1 MRLAVFFDCRKK
13 GFGDGNVEHAVFA
26 VFKNFAFKEAHVLV
40 KSVRARYRKF
50 LNRSVPGREKPK
62 ILKAPR
68 GGGNFAFR
76 IADDADFQLSEGFA
90 VPQFGRKETA
100 GARERKRFRENGL
113 RRERVGATLFVRCI
127 KGVRRAAMAPVMPV
141 KNGMLMIAD
150 SGANIECKPEML
162 EQFAVMGSV
171 YMKNVLGIENPRVG
185 LANNGAEETKGTDL
199 YVETHKV
206 LKANKKIN
214 FVGNVEGRGVPMG
227 ECDVLVCDG
236 FTGNLILK
244 TYEGAGKMFADEIKN
259 MFKKSIISK
268 IGALFVMDGIK
279 DLKKRMDYKE
289 IGGAVILG
297 ISKPVIKAHGSSD
310 EKAFFS
316 AIRQAVN
323 FVSTDVISKITDEM
337 AKEAE

>member
-1 MRLAVFFDCRKK
+1 MKIIVDVMGADNSPDVMVTAAARAVKELGAQIVLVGKKTEIDRVIAENKLSANGIEIVNADDVITMEDDPISVRKKPDSSLAVCLNLLKN
-13 GFGDGNVEHAVFA
+13 GEGDALVSAGN
-26 VFKNFAFKEAHVLV
+26 
-40 KSVRARYRKF
+40 S
-50 LNRSVPGREKPK
+50 
-62 ILKAPR
+62 
-68 GGGNFAFR
+68 
-76 IADDADFQLSEGFA
+76 
-90 VPQFGRKETA
+90 
-100 GARERKRFRENGL
+100 GAL
-113 RRERVGATLFVRCI
+113 LVGATLFVRCI

-171 YMKNVLGIENPRVG
+171 YMKNVLGIKNPRVG

-206 LKANKKIN
+206 LKENKNIN
-214 FVGNVEGRGVPMG
+214 FIGNVEGRGVPMG

-259 MFKKSIISK
+259 MFKKNIISK
-268 IGALFVMDGIK
+268 IGALFVLGGIK

-323 FVSTDVISKITDEM
+323 FVSTDVISKISDEM
-337 AKEAE
+337 AKEE

>member
-1 MRLAVFFDCRKK
+1 MKIIVDVMGADNSPDVMVKAAVRAVKELSAQIILVGDEKEINRVLSENKLSSADLQIVNANDVITMEDDPISVRKKPESSLAVCLNLLKN
-13 GFGDGNVEHAVFA
+13 GEGDALVSAGN
-26 VFKNFAFKEAHVLV
+26 
-40 KSVRARYRKF
+40 S
-50 LNRSVPGREKPK
+50 
-62 ILKAPR
+62 
-68 GGGNFAFR
+68 
-76 IADDADFQLSEGFA
+76 
-90 VPQFGRKETA
+90 
-100 GARERKRFRENGL
+100 GAL
-113 RRERVGATLFVRCI
+113 LVGATLFVRCI

-162 EQFAVMGSV
+162 EQFVVMGSV
-171 YMKNVLGIENPRVG
+171 YMKNVLGINNPRVG

-206 LKANKKIN
+206 LKENKNIN

-259 MFKKSIISK
+259 MFKKNIISK
-268 IGALFVMDGIK
+268 IGALFVLGGIK

-323 FVSTDVISKITDEM
+323 FVSTDVISKISDEM
-337 AKEAE
+337 GKEA

>member
-1 MRLAVFFDCRKK
+1 MKIIVDVMGADHSPDVMVTAAVRAVKELGTEIILVGKKTEIDRVLAENNLSANGIGIYDAEDVITMEDEPISIRKKPNSSLAVCLNLLKN
-13 GFGDGNVEHAVFA
+13 GEGDALVSAGN
-26 VFKNFAFKEAHVLV
+26 
-40 KSVRARYRKF
+40 S
-50 LNRSVPGREKPK
+50 
-62 ILKAPR
+62 
-68 GGGNFAFR
+68 
-76 IADDADFQLSEGFA
+76 
-90 VPQFGRKETA
+90 
-100 GARERKRFRENGL
+100 GAL
-113 RRERVGATLFVRCI
+113 LVGATLFVRCI

-259 MFKKSIISK
+259 MFKKNIISK

>member
-1 MRLAVFFDCRKK
+1 MKIIVDVMGADHSPDVMVTAAVRAVKELGTEIILVGKKTEIDRVLAENNLSANGIGIYDAEDVITMEDEPISIRKKPNSSLAVCLNLLKN
-13 GFGDGNVEHAVFA
+13 GEGDALVSAGN
-26 VFKNFAFKEAHVLV
+26 
-40 KSVRARYRKF
+40 S
-50 LNRSVPGREKPK
+50 
-62 ILKAPR
+62 
-68 GGGNFAFR
+68 
-76 IADDADFQLSEGFA
+76 
-90 VPQFGRKETA
+90 
-100 GARERKRFRENGL
+100 GAL
-113 RRERVGATLFVRCI
+113 LVGATLFVRCI

-141 KNGMLMIAD
+141 KKGMLMIAD

>member
-1 MRLAVFFDCRKK
+1 MR
-13 GFGDGNVEHAVFA
+13 
-26 VFKNFAFKEAHVLV
+26 
-40 KSVRARYRKF
+40 
-50 LNRSVPGREKPK
+50 
-62 ILKAPR
+62 
-68 GGGNFAFR
+68 
-76 IADDADFQLSEGFA
+76 
-90 VPQFGRKETA
+90 
-100 GARERKRFRENGL
+100 
-113 RRERVGATLFVRCI
+113 
-127 KGVRRAAMAPVMPV
+127 
-141 KNGMLMIAD
+141 
-150 SGANIECKPEML
+150 

-171 YMKNVLGIENPRVG
+171 YMKNVLGINNPRVG

-206 LKANKKIN
+206 LKENKNIN

-259 MFKKSIISK
+259 MFKKNIISK
-268 IGALFVMDGIK
+268 IGALFVLGGIK

-323 FVSTDVISKITDEM
+323 FVSTDVISKISDEM
-337 AKEAE
+337 GKEA

>member
-1 MRLAVFFDCRKK
+1 MKIIVDVMGADNSPDVMVVSAVRAVKELGVQIILVGKKAEIDRVIAEKQLSTNGIGIYDAADVITMEDDPISVRKKPDSSLAVCLNLLKN
-13 GFGDGNVEHAVFA
+13 GEGDALVSAGN
-26 VFKNFAFKEAHVLV
+26 
-40 KSVRARYRKF
+40 S
-50 LNRSVPGREKPK
+50 
-62 ILKAPR
+62 
-68 GGGNFAFR
+68 
-76 IADDADFQLSEGFA
+76 
-90 VPQFGRKETA
+90 
-100 GARERKRFRENGL
+100 GAL
-113 RRERVGATLFVRCI
+113 LVGATLFVRCI

-171 YMKNVLGIENPRVG
+171 YMKNVLGIKDPRVG

-259 MFKKSIISK
+259 MFKKNIISK

-323 FVSTDVISKITDEM
+323 FVSTDVITKITEEM
-337 AKEAE
+337 EKEEQKEQ

>member
-1 MRLAVFFDCRKK
+1 MKIIVDVMGADNSPDVMVKAAVRAVKELSVRIILDGDEKEINRVLSENKLSSADLQIVNANDVITMEDDPISVRKKPESSLAVCLNLLKN
-13 GFGDGNVEHAVFA
+13 GEGDALVSAGN
-26 VFKNFAFKEAHVLV
+26 
-40 KSVRARYRKF
+40 S
-50 LNRSVPGREKPK
+50 
-62 ILKAPR
+62 
-68 GGGNFAFR
+68 
-76 IADDADFQLSEGFA
+76 
-90 VPQFGRKETA
+90 
-100 GARERKRFRENGL
+100 GAL
-113 RRERVGATLFVRCI
+113 LVGATLFVRCI

-171 YMKNVLGIENPRVG
+171 YMKNVLGINNPRVG

-206 LKANKKIN
+206 LKENKNIN

-259 MFKKSIISK
+259 MFKKNIISK
-268 IGALFVMDGIK
+268 IGALFVLGGIK

-323 FVSTDVISKITDEM
+323 FVSTDVISKISDEM
-337 AKEAE
+337 GKEA